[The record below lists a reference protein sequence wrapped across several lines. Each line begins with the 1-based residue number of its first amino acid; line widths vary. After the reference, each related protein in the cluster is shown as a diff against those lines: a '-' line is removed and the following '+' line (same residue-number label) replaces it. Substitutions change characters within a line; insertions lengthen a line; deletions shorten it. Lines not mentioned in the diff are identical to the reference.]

1 MSRTHLYRLP
11 LTILLSAPAV
21 LFAQTS
27 TNANDQRLKTL
38 YDTEWE
44 WRQKEFARVPGEV
57 GRRADDDHLP
67 RVDAATQQRRL
78 EYWEKTLAE
87 LDEIPLDRLSS
98 AEKINAQVF
107 RAVIEEEMVEVRY
120 KTYEAPFNSDTF
132 FWTGFTEQEPYG
144 SVEEYRRYLGRL
156 RDAPRYFDEQIV
168 NMRAGLKRGFTLP
181 RVSVMG
187 RDKTLEPYL
196 KADESN
202 PLWLPLA
209 SMPSSITPDEQ
220 EKMRAEA
227 RSLIAALVPAYS
239 KLLDFIR
246 NEYLVK
252 TRTTLAAE
260 KLPDGKAYYQA
271 MIRKFTTLDLTAE
284 QIHQIGL
291 SEVAR
296 IKGEM
301 QTTMQKTGFKGTL
314 PEFMKFL
321 RTDPQFYAKTPHELL
336 ADASYVL
343 TKMNGKLRD
352 TVGFLPR
359 YRHGVI
365 AVPDSLAPI
374 YTGGRGGLENCMFN
388 TYNLPARPL
397 YTLPA
402 LALHECTPGHS
413 FQAALALEAPEQP
426 GFRKEL
432 YFSGYGEG
440 WGLYT
445 EWLGGQIGI
454 YETPYEE
461 FGQLTYEIWRA
472 ARLVVDTGIHHYGWS
487 REQALAYMK
496 DTVPLSEHEITTEVD
511 RYIAWPGQAVAY
523 KLGQMQ
529 ILRHRREAEQA
540 LGPKFDQ
547 RKFHDAILALGAVPL
562 PVLAERMAKFIADG
576 GENPEVRPV
585 PLPTAGSTP

>member
-1 MSRTHLYRLP
+1 MNMTHVRTIGLA
-11 LTILLSAPAV
+11 LLLAAPAALV
-21 LFAQTS
+21 AQTPS
-27 TNANDQRLKTL
+27 TSEADQRLKAL
-38 YDTEWE
+38 YDAEWQ
-44 WRQKEFARVPGEV
+44 WREKEEARVPGEF
-57 GRRADDDHLP
+57 GRHAADDHLP
-67 RVDAATQQRRL
+67 RVDAATQQKRL
-78 EYWEKTLAE
+78 EYWQKTLAE
-87 LDEIPLDRLSS
+87 LDKIPLEQLSPE
-98 AEKINAQVF
+98 EKINAQVF
-107 RAVIEEEMVEVRY
+107 RAVIEEEAVDVKY
-120 KTYEAPFNSDTF
+120 KTYEAPFNADTF
-132 FWTGFTEQEPYG
+132 FWTSFTPREGF
-144 SVEEYRRYLGRL
+144 SNAEEYRRYLGRL

-168 NMRAGLKRGFTLP
+168 NMRAGLKRGFTVP
-181 RVSVMG
+181 KVSVTG
-187 RDKTLEPYL
+187 RDKTIEPYL
-196 KADESN
+196 KADDTN
-202 PLWLPLA
+202 PLWLPLTM
-209 SMPSSITPDEQ
+209 MPSSIAPDEQ

-252 TRTTLAAE
+252 ARTTLAAE

-271 MIRKFTTLDLTAE
+271 MIKKFTTLDLTAE

-314 PEFMKFL
+314 PEFMTFL

-336 ADASYVL
+336 ADATYVL
-343 TKMNGKLRD
+343 KKMDGKLKD
-352 TVGFLPR
+352 TIGFLPR

-365 AVPDSLAPI
+365 AVPASLAPI

-413 FQAALALEAPEQP
+413 FQAALALEGPERP
-426 GFRKEL
+426 AFRKEQ

-445 EWLGGQIGI
+445 EWLGGHIGI

-472 ARLVVDTGIHHYGWS
+472 VRLVVDTGIHHYGWS

-496 DTVPLSEHEITTEVD
+496 DNVPLSEHEITTEVD

-540 LGPKFDQ
+540 LGTKFDQ
-547 RKFHDAILALGAVPL
+547 RKFHDAILQLGAVPL

-576 GENPEVRPV
+576 GENPTSQTTGASP
-585 PLPTAGSTP
+585 

>member
-1 MSRTHLYRLP
+1 MTIIHVRTLVLAV
-11 LTILLSAPAV
+11 LLSAPGALV
-21 LFAQTS
+21 AQTA
-27 TNANDQRLKTL
+27 TNDADQRLKAL
-38 YDTEWE
+38 YDAEWE

-57 GRRADDDHLP
+57 GRRAADDHLP
-67 RVDAATQQRRL
+67 RVDAATQRKRL
-78 EYWEKTLAE
+78 EYWQKTLAE
-87 LDEIPLDRLSS
+87 LDRIPLDQLSS

-107 RAVIEEEMVEVRY
+107 RAVIEEQIVDVRY
-120 KTYEAPFNSDTF
+120 KTYEAPFNADTF
-132 FWTGFTEQEPYG
+132 FWTSFTPREPYG
-144 SVEEYRRYLGRL
+144 SPEEYRRYIGRL

-168 NMRAGLKRGFTLP
+168 NMRAGLGRGFTVP
-181 RVSVMG
+181 KVSVTG
-187 RDKTLEPYL
+187 RDRTIEPYL
-196 KADESN
+196 KADATN
-202 PLWLPLA
+202 PLWLPFTA
-209 SMPSSITPDEQ
+209 MPSSISQDEQ
-220 EKMRAEA
+220 EKMRTEA
-227 RSLIAALVPAYS
+227 RSLIAGLVPAYS

-252 TRTTLAAE
+252 ARTTLAAE

-291 SEVAR
+291 GEVAR

-314 PEFMKFL
+314 PEFMTFL

-336 ADASYVL
+336 ADATYVL
-343 TKMNGKLRD
+343 KKMDGKLKD
-352 TVGFLPR
+352 TIGFLPR

-365 AVPDSLAPI
+365 PVPDSLAPI

-413 FQAALALEAPEQP
+413 FQAALALEAPERP
-426 GFRKEL
+426 EFRKEQ

-445 EWLGGQIGI
+445 EWLGGHIGI
-454 YETPYEE
+454 YETPYQE
-461 FGQLTYEIWRA
+461 FGQLTYEMWRA
-472 ARLVVDTGIHHYGWS
+472 ARLVVDTGIHHSGWS

-496 DTVPLSEHEITTEVD
+496 DNVPLSEHEITTEVD

-523 KLGQMQ
+523 KLGEMQ
-529 ILRHRREAEQA
+529 IRRHRQEAEQA

-576 GENPEVRPV
+576 GENPEPQ
-585 PLPTAGSTP
+585 PTGVSP